1 MLIKADTLDV
11 SHPAVFADVVKQLS
25 SRHVLHD
32 HEEVC
37 GGAYHLVPV
46 RHTGECLQLAD
57 LYIRNPLLPK
67 GDLQ

>member
-1 MLIKADTLDV
+1 MLIKADTLAV

-25 SRHVLHD
+25 SRHVLHN

-46 RHTGECLQLAD
+46 RHTCECLQSAD
-57 LYIRNPLLPK
+57 LYNRNLVLPK
-67 GDLQ
+67 VDL